1 VIAFCYCPGSYIKIG
16 VDAYIVYTNIML
28 PMEQNISKEGQAAEA
43 AEYINNFSIQKA
55 KVDDIEIEYKIIG
68 PGRGKPIIF
77 VPGLKV
83 TMNMWEPIILKEL
96 ALSNYSVIV
105 FNNRGT
111 GSSSIG
117 AKEYSIGQ
125 LANDAAGLLDALSI
139 KRADVLGWSMG
150 SYIAQ
155 DLALMHPSK
164 VNNLILYGS
173 GPGGDKAIPSS
184 PELMQTLN
192 NISGTPEEQA
202 RQVLSLFFPQAWLQ
216 MNPDYVNLFPLLK
229 GILSLETV
237 QKQAQAI
244 INWKGTYDSPSQI
257 SHPTLVLVGMEDVIT
272 TPKASLFLV
281 EKIPLVWLVQISGAG
296 HGWMYQY
303 PEKFSKVV
311 RTFLDIN

>member
-1 VIAFCYCPGSYIKIG
+1 MKG
-16 VDAYIVYTNIML
+16 
-28 PMEQNISKEGQAAEA
+28 
-43 AEYINNFSIQKA
+43 
-55 KVDDIEIEYKIIG
+55 
-68 PGRGKPIIF
+68 GKPIAF

-83 TMNMWEPIILKEL
+83 TMDMWEPIILMKL

-111 GSSSIG
+111 GGSSVG
-117 AKEYSIGQ
+117 VKEYSIDQ
-125 LANDAAGLLDALSI
+125 LANDAAGLLDTLNI

-155 DLALMHPSK
+155 GLALMHPSRVK
-164 VNNLILYGS
+164 NLILYGS

-184 PELMQTLN
+184 HELMQTLN

-216 MNPDYVNLFPLLK
+216 KNPDYVNHFPLLK
-229 GILSLETV
+229 GTLSIETV

-244 INWKGTYDSPSQI
+244 INWKGTYGSPSQI
-257 SHPTLVLVGMEDVIT
+257 SQPTLVLVGTEDVIT

-281 EKIPLVWLVQISGAG
+281 EKIPLAWLVQIGGAG

-303 PEKFSKVV
+303 PEKFSKVIL
-311 RTFLDIN
+311 TFLDIN

>member
-1 VIAFCYCPGSYIKIG
+1 MTHEKISSGVIE
-16 VDAYIVYTNIML
+16 TERQ
-28 PMEQNISKEGQAAEA
+28 EQEEKQEIQQQLAMNSKGGRV
-43 AEYINNFSIQKA
+43 QKA
-55 KVDDIEIEYKIIG
+55 IVDDIEIEYKIIG
-68 PGRGKPIIF
+68 LENGRPIIF

-83 TMNMWEPIILKEL
+83 TMDMWEPIILKEL

-111 GSSSIG
+111 GNSSTG
-117 AKEYSIGQ
+117 NKEYSIAQ
-125 LANDAAGLLDALSI
+125 LANDAAGLLDSLDI
-139 KRADVLGWSMG
+139 RRADVLGWSMG

-155 DLALMHPSK
+155 NLALMHPSK

-173 GPGGDKAIPSS
+173 GPGGDKAIPSN

-216 MNPDYVNLFPLLK
+216 ENPDYVNHFPLLK
-229 GILSLETV
+229 GTLPLETV
-237 QKQAQAI
+237 QKQTQAI

-257 SHPTLVLVGMEDVIT
+257 SQPTLVLVGTEDVIT
-272 TPKASLFLV
+272 APIASLSLI
-281 EKIPLVWLVQISGAG
+281 EKIPLAWLVQISGAG

-303 PEKFSKVV
+303 PERFSKVI